1 MVLSK
6 REMWLLIGTETIFF
20 AALAAWALWWLDRL
34 LEPTAIIGALLI
46 IVVGDIAT
54 VLLMQRFAPTKITL
68 AIGETSHLLG
78 KVTGGFCGNAM
89 GTVLVRGEQWK
100 ACCKGDA
107 EPRLGDSVKILS
119 RTGLTLL
126 VEIIE
131 QENPGPLVSGSL
143 HK

>member
-6 REMWLLIGTETIFF
+6 REMWLLLGTETIFF

-46 IVVGDIAT
+46 IVIGDIAT
-54 VLLMQRFAPTKITL
+54 VLLMQQFAPTKITL
-68 AIGETSHLLG
+68 AVGETSHLLG
-78 KVTGGFCGNAM
+78 KVTGGFCGSAA

-100 ACCKGDA
+100 ARYKGA
-107 EPRLGDSVKILS
+107 AKLGPGDSVRILS

-126 VEIIE
+126 VEVIE
-131 QENPGPLVSGSL
+131 QENPDPTS
-143 HK
+143 

>member
-6 REMWLLIGTETIFF
+6 REVWLLLGTETIFF

-100 ACCKGDA
+100 ACYKGTA
-107 EPRLGDSVKILS
+107 KLGPGDSVRILS

-126 VEIIE
+126 VEVIE
-131 QENPGPLVSGSL
+131 QENPGPTS
-143 HK
+143 

>member
-6 REMWLLIGTETIFF
+6 REIWLLIGTETIFF

-46 IVVGDIAT
+46 IIIGDIAT

-68 AIGETSHLLG
+68 SIGETSHVLG
-78 KVTGGFCGNAM
+78 KVTGGFCGSAT

-100 ACCKGDA
+100 ACYKGPA
-107 EPRLGDSVKILS
+107 ELEPGDSVRILS

-126 VEIIE
+126 VEVVE
-131 QENPGPLVSGSL
+131 QENLASTS
-143 HK
+143 